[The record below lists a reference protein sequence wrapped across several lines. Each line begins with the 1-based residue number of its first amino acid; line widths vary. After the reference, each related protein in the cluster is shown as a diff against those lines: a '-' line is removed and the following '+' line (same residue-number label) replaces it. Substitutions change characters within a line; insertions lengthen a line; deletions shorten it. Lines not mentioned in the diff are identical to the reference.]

1 MRGSGLNHR
10 PMITMRPRPHI
21 RLDVERVRI
30 TGSGCPETLRLRGA
44 SRPLK
49 QLMTHRRGRDGAPDL
64 VHGTLRMKIRRSNVE
79 TRKTKH
85 NPNTTTRKPPSGEPD
100 GGFQCQCSRVWN
112 RRCVLP
118 PWRRWAVQLVTFSS
132 EGSGGGLPLRCG
144 ANPSSCLPSELSRP
158 RYACSAPPVTRCSA
172 SHVVDVFCR
181 VSRPWVAALLVAQL
195 RPRPWSLDLA
205 LVVFP
210 SDASQLV

>member
-1 MRGSGLNHR
+1 MGTTALVSVVCVTSAAPEGAALTAKPQRVCATSLASEEPKESTTPVPAGGKRHLH
-10 PMITMRPRPHI
+10 PRKG
-21 RLDVERVRI
+21 E
-30 TGSGCPETLRLRGA
+30 
-44 SRPLK
+44 
-49 QLMTHRRGRDGAPDL
+49 AP
-64 VHGTLRMKIRRSNVE
+64 R
-79 TRKTKH
+79 
-85 NPNTTTRKPPSGEPD
+85 
-100 GGFQCQCSRVWN
+100 N